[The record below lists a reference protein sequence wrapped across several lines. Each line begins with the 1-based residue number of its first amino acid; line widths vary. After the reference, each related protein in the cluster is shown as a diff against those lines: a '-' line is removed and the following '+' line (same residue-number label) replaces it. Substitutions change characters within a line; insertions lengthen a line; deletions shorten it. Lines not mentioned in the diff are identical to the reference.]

1 MDFLYIPNADNMNEF
16 YFKMNQ
22 MPERWFYKSTR
33 LYRDSLILYK
43 NYQRTIDFFIKE
55 LDKLKFFKKR
65 KSPCKS
71 EKNQQAQGTL
81 S

>member
-22 MPERWFYKSTR
+22 MPERQFYKSTR

-55 LDKLKFFKKR
+55 LDKLKFFKN
-65 KSPCKS
+65 P
-71 EKNQQAQGTL
+71 AQEG
-81 S
+81 